1 MYTILII
8 EDNCDILENLVEYLE
23 LVGFKTL
30 QAHTGKQGV
39 ELFTKFVPDLIICDI
54 MMPEMNGYEVLSLL
68 MDNVETYEIPFI
80 FSTSTFEKKD
90 IEEAL
95 IFGADNLI
103 TKPYQLDDLTHM
115 IEDLIGTGSKRHNVV
130 Y

>member
-8 EDNCDILENLVEYLE
+8 EDNCDILDNLAEYLE
-23 LVGFKTL
+23 LIGFKTL
-30 QAHTGKQGV
+30 QANTGKQGV
-39 ELFTKFVPDLIICDI
+39 ELFTKYIPDLIICDI
-54 MMPEMNGYEVLSLL
+54 MMSEMNGYEVLKRL
-68 MDNVETYEIPFI
+68 MDNVGTCEIPFI

-90 IEEAL
+90 INEAL

-103 TKPYQLDDLTHM
+103 TKPYQLEDLTHM
-115 IEDLIGTGSKRHNVV
+115 IKDLIGSGSKRRNKV

>member
-1 MYTILII
+1 VYTILII
-8 EDNCDILENLVEYLE
+8 EDNGDILDNLAEYLE
-23 LVGFKTL
+23 LIGFKTL

-39 ELFTKFVPDLIICDI
+39 ELFTKYIPDLIICDI
-54 MMPEMNGYEVLSLL
+54 LMSEMNGYDVLKQL
-68 MDNVETYEIPFI
+68 MDNVATNEIPFI

-90 IEEAL
+90 INDAL

-103 TKPYQLDDLTHM
+103 TKPYQLEDLTHM
-115 IEDLIGTGSKRHNVV
+115 IKDLIGSGSKRRNKV

>member
-1 MYTILII
+1 MHTILII
-8 EDNCDILENLVEYLE
+8 EDNCDILENLAEYLE

-39 ELFTKFVPDLIICDI
+39 ELFTKYIPDLIICDI
-54 MMPEMNGYEVLSLL
+54 MMSEMNGYEVLKLL
-68 MDNVETYEIPFI
+68 MDHVETNEIPFI
-80 FSTSTFEKKD
+80 FSTSTVEKKD

-95 IFGADNLI
+95 IIGADNLI
-103 TKPYQLDDLTHM
+103 TKPYQLEDLTLM
-115 IEDLIGTGSKRHNVV
+115 IKDLIGSGSKRHNKV